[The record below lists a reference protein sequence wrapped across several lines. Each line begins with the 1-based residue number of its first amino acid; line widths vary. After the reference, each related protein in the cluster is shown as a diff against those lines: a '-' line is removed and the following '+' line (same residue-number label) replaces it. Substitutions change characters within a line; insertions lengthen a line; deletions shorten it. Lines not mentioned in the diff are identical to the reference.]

1 MNFHRF
7 RINKNLT
14 YLFIN
19 SISSV
24 WYKILAYLNVPNGG
38 ESNKNKKMKLQLLTV
53 GLSMVAG
60 SQVEGSAAQA
70 QAALSPAQA
79 QAQYEKMPVERQRRF
94 FVSQ

>member
-1 MNFHRF
+1 
-7 RINKNLT
+7 
-14 YLFIN
+14 
-19 SISSV
+19 
-24 WYKILAYLNVPNGG
+24 
-38 ESNKNKKMKLQLLTV
+38 
-53 GLSMVAG
+53 MVAG

>member
-1 MNFHRF
+1 
-7 RINKNLT
+7 
-14 YLFIN
+14 
-19 SISSV
+19 
-24 WYKILAYLNVPNGG
+24 
-38 ESNKNKKMKLQLLTV
+38 MKLQLLTV